1 MVHCPESNLKL
12 SAVRVVELHYTKGSE
27 SEMPLRNLAFTFQY
41 RSDRHVLSRDLYEK
55 CLPQSALFL
64 RAIGFFASSVFG
76 ACPKAFHSFF
86 SSQGLMRVVSSPILS
101 REDIES
107 IQRGHRDRPAL
118 IRKPCLEIL
127 NGSFGEIRS
136 QVGDLLAWLVASGRF
151 DLKIAV
157 LNTSSGR
164 IYHEKLGIFQDE
176 LNHQVAFSGSANES
190 LAALSGNFEV
200 VDLFRSW
207 IDQEDRRVAR
217 KRADFDAL
225 WSNETSGLDVYSF
238 PEAARLGLLRVRE
251 DSETEVAEKETLLLY
266 SGPLSGL
273 EETLGIPSDLTLREH
288 QMQGVREWFRNSC
301 RGILEM
307 ATGSGK
313 TLTALAAAAKL
324 YEQIGPPLLIVVVC
338 PYKHLVTQWVEEA
351 QRFGLDPLPCMISK
365 YKWQDELSTRLYNN
379 SVGTRLL
386 ASIITTTATFSSAL
400 FQQMLQK
407 YSLPLLLIVDEV
419 HNMGAEELRNA
430 LLPSASFRL
439 GLSATPERWFDPIGT
454 TALTDYFGP
463 TLVHYTLKKALQD
476 GVLCQYRYYPV
487 LVQLT
492 DEEFDEYYDLTVK
505 IARLFANLGT
515 PNDQSQRLES
525 LLIRRARLIGTAR
538 MKLDTL
544 RDLISPLSRSTH
556 NLVYCGDGSIETL
569 AEQSISR
576 QIDAVTR
583 LLGLELGMTVAKYVA
598 DTALS
603 RRDSLRR
610 EFGTG
615 DIQCLVAIRCLDE
628 GVDIPETRRAFILA
642 SSTNPRQ
649 FIQRR
654 GRLLRTSP
662 GKEMAEIYDFVVEPP
677 TEFTTSS
684 SQYYSITRRL
694 FGKELSR
701 VVEFAGL
708 AVNGPE
714 ALGQLL
720 ELRNRMNLLDL
731 EGDE

>member
-1 MVHCPESNLKL
+1 
-12 SAVRVVELHYTKGSE
+12 
-27 SEMPLRNLAFTFQY
+27 
-41 RSDRHVLSRDLYEK
+41 
-55 CLPQSALFL
+55 
-64 RAIGFFASSVFG
+64 
-76 ACPKAFHSFF
+76 
-86 SSQGLMRVVSSPILS
+86 MRVVSSPILS
-101 REDIES
+101 GEDIES
-107 IQRGHRDRPAL
+107 IHRGYRDRPAL

-127 NGSFGEIRS
+127 NGSFAEVRGQI
-136 QVGDLLAWLVASGRF
+136 GHLLSWLVAAGRF

-157 LNTSSGR
+157 LNTPTGR
-164 IYHEKLGIFQDE
+164 IYHEKLGIFKDE
-176 LNHQVAFSGSANES
+176 LNHHVAFSGSANES
-190 LAALSGNFEV
+190 MAALRENFEV
-200 VDLFRSW
+200 VDIFRSW
-207 IDQEDRRVAR
+207 IDQEERRVTR

-225 WSNETSGLDVYSF
+225 WNNETSGLDVYSF

-251 DSETEVAEKETLLLY
+251 DSETDVAPLESRVTFSPY
-266 SGPLSGL
+266 SGPLLGL
-273 EETLGIPSDLTLREH
+273 EETLGIPSDLVLRPH
-288 QMQGVREWFRNSC
+288 QIEGVREWFRNSC

-313 TLTALAAAAKL
+313 TLTALAAAAKV
-324 YEQIGPPLLIVVVC
+324 YEQVGAPFLIVVVC
-338 PYKHLVTQWVEEA
+338 PYKHLVTQWIEEA

-379 SVGTRLL
+379 SVGSRLL
-386 ASIITTTATFSSAL
+386 SSIITTTATFSSAL
-400 FQQMLQK
+400 FQQMLQR
-407 YSLPLLLIVDEV
+407 YSLPLLLIADEV
-419 HNMGAEELRNA
+419 HNLGAEELRNA
-430 LLPSASFRL
+430 LLQNASFRL

-454 TALTDYFGP
+454 NSLTDYFGP

-492 DEEFDEYYDLTVK
+492 DEEFDEYYDLTLK
-505 IARLFANLGT
+505 IARLLADVDT

-544 RDLISPLSRSTH
+544 QRLISPFSRSTH
-556 NLVYCGDGSIETL
+556 NLVYCGDGTIETPTD
-569 AEQSISR
+569 QSITR

-583 LLGLELGMTVAKYVA
+583 LLGRDVGMTVAKYVA
-598 DTALS
+598 DTPLT

-610 EFGTG
+610 EFASGE
-615 DIQCLVAIRCLDE
+615 IQCLVAIRCLDE

-642 SSTNPRQ
+642 SSSNPRQ

-654 GRLLRTSP
+654 GRLLRTAP
-662 GKEMAEIYDFVVEPP
+662 GKDMAEIYDFVVEPP
-677 TEFTTSS
+677 EELTTPG
-684 SQYYSITRRL
+684 SQFFSITRQL
-694 FGKELSR
+694 FGKELRR
-701 VVEFAGL
+701 VVEFASL

-731 EGDE
+731 EGEE